1 MEVDYGSAIQLY
13 GAISAADC
21 REKKK
26 IRAEVDNGVTYTAL
40 GDLICDNS
48 LTYTVAESGR
58 ITF

>member
-1 MEVDYGSAIQLY
+1 MEVESAIQLY
-13 GAISAADC
+13 RAVSAADC
-21 REKKK
+21 KKK
-26 IRAEVDNGVTYTAL
+26 RKVRAEVDNGVTYTAL